1 MACENCENGCITP
14 GNCAADCPTANACDI
29 PVGDVGPQGPAGPQ
43 GPPGVNG
50 TNGTNGQDGADGC
63 SLTDVYIS
71 DGLDGNTP
79 GDVIVTTGTA
89 APCPNQYN
97 AGNIISTVLGP
108 GGAIPAGVI
117 VMWSGPVAT
126 IPNGWAFCD
135 GANGTPD
142 LRGHF
147 IGAYGQAGA
156 HAPFNVLGG
165 QGGSFS
171 VNLQPN
177 QIPAHTHSGAGITV
191 TSVVSNDTHC
201 HQLWGRQGGG
211 TAVGTFRDPEYGRNS
226 NSDWFTSLASPT
238 APCNTDR
245 HTHNHSVVNTV
256 GGQTGDG
263 TPALTA
269 PSGANVDI
277 TNKYYVLA
285 FIMKL

>member
-1 MACENCENGCITP
+1 MACENCENGCINP

-29 PVGDVGPQGPAGPQ
+29 PVGDVGPQGPQGPQ

-50 TNGTNGQDGADGC
+50 TDGVDGQDGADGC

-79 GDVIVTTGTA
+79 GDIIVTTGTA

-97 AGNIISTVLGP
+97 AGNIISTILGP

-135 GANGTPD
+135 GNNGTPD

-147 IGAYGQAGA
+147 IGAYGQLGA

-165 QGGSFS
+165 QGGSFN

-177 QIPAHTHSGAGITV
+177 QIPAHTHSGVGLTV

-201 HQLWGRQGGG
+201 HRVYTRNSG
-211 TAVGTFRDPEYGRNS
+211 TAVGQHRDAEYGRGG
-226 NSDWFTSLASPT
+226 DRQLANPVGGG
-238 APCNTDR
+238 CNTNS

-263 TPALTA
+263 TPTLTA